1 MTTEKKSEKIEWGLF
16 EKIVIATMHG
26 LDKTSFS
33 AKDKILF
40 YKEIVYMLRGGI
52 SILQAIDTIK
62 KSTTNYALKT
72 ITTSIAHHLNE
83 GKSFSY
89 AIGRLPE
96 YFDESDSA
104 IIKTWE
110 NTGNLDVVLQELAN
124 EYSYLNAIKN
134 KYTSALTYPAILII
148 MSVAAVL
155 FLFSSALPGI

>member
-1 MTTEKKSEKIEWGLF
+1 M
-16 EKIVIATMHG
+16 IATMHG
-26 LDKTSFS
+26 LDKNSFS

-72 ITTSIAHHLNE
+72 ITASIAHHLNE

-104 IIKTWE
+104 IIKT
-110 NTGNLDVVLQELAN
+110 
-124 EYSYLNAIKN
+124 
-134 KYTSALTYPAILII
+134 
-148 MSVAAVL
+148 
-155 FLFSSALPGI
+155 